1 MSKKLLSFLAA
12 IFILISCASKD
23 EKLQTI
29 KDYVAKISS
38 ETKIEDGFDLIKV
51 EGEKRAIYRAYYQEE
66 ELVFINENLDIG
78 IRGKSSNRYF
88 FRHNELVYYSE
99 QTILLYDDSLKINKK
114 TMLKSDIYFDGAN
127 VLESE
132 RIISGTVTP
141 LSDKENLSIIEHSK
155 VLKELADLNKP
166 LDKK

>member
-12 IFILISCASKD
+12 LFIIIFCAAKD
-23 EKLQTI
+23 DKVQTI

-51 EGEKRAIYRAYYQEE
+51 EREKRSKYRAYYQNE

-78 IRGKSSNRYF
+78 MRGKSSNRYF

-99 QTILLYDDSLKINKK
+99 QTILLQDDSLKINTK
-114 TMLKSDIYFDGAN
+114 TMLKSDIYFDSTN
-127 VLESE
+127 VLESA
-132 RIISGTVTP
+132 RIIGGAIVP
-141 LSDKENLSIIEHSK
+141 LSEIETSSIIEHSK
-155 VLKELADLNKP
+155 ILKELADLNKP
-166 LDKK
+166 VDKK